1 MKVQRIARVA
11 IATAAAFGLAAG
23 GVVAPASAAS
33 RATVVIVTS
42 NALTGLN
49 PSVSGFNLTF
59 NTSVAYLQGMGFNY
73 YDNKPALIDN
83 KVFGTYKVVSQ
94 KPFRVKYTVNPGRVW
109 SDGTPING
117 VDLLLSHILSTTQ
130 YSVIAGLGDPGDSDV
145 TPAFDS
151 LGYGGIYDEHIVGLP
166 QLSAN
171 KMSVTY
177 ELDRKS
183 TRLNSSH
190 T

>member
-11 IATAAAFGLAAG
+11 ISTAAAFGLAAG

-109 SDGTPING
+109 SDGTPITG
-117 VDLLLSHILSTTQ
+117 VDLAFCSTQGDDGLQHIKRGRVLVEMFQKKKRIIYAVQLL
-130 YSVIAGLGDPGDSDV
+130 
-145 TPAFDS
+145 
-151 LGYGGIYDEHIVGLP
+151 
-166 QLSAN
+166 
-171 KMSVTY
+171 
-177 ELDRKS
+177 RKYAQS
-183 TRLNSSH
+183 RC
-190 T
+190 